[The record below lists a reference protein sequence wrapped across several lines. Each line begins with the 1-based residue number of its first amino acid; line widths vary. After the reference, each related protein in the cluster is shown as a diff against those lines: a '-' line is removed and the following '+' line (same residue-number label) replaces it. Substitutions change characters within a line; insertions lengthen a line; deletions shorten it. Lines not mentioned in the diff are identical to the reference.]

1 MLQVCGKRGHCAGFV
16 GSIYHDC
23 PFKVRFSHSRTPTG
37 GSILYCAHRR
47 AGHYMHVLP

>member
-23 PFKVRFSHSRTPTG
+23 PFKVRFTHSRTPTG
-37 GSILYCAHRR
+37 GSIL
-47 AGHYMHVLP
+47 